1 MRNVFLRRPSGA
13 MVVAIIALVVAA
25 SGTAIAATKMVSGDK
40 LIIKNSLSG
49 NRLRRQTL
57 TGAQIKPHSL
67 TAAQLRAHTIT
78 ATQINHK
85 KLGKVDSAKNAD
97 HATAATTAIAAV
109 NANNASNAAE
119 LSGQPASTFLTV
131 ANRIGTSGL
140 VTSTASN
147 AGVAT
152 TVFKTGP
159 FTVTMSCTSS
169 NGSGTSVQLF
179 ASSSESNSV
188 IDGTNAGPANTQV
201 ELSEFDASTASGPPT
216 GRNGL
221 LDLEAPSGNVALL
234 IGADDVAS
242 LNNTP
247 CWADFAGIH

>member
-1 MRNVFLRRPSGA
+1 MRHVFLRRPSGA

-25 SGTAIAATKMVSGDK
+25 SGTAIAATKLVSGDK
-40 LIIKNSLSG
+40 LIIRNSLSG

-67 TAAQLRAHTIT
+67 TAAQIRAHTIT
-78 ATQINHK
+78 ATQINLK

-131 ANRIGTSGL
+131 ANRIGTTGL
-140 VTSTASN
+140 VTSTASA

-159 FTVTMSCTSS
+159 FTVTMSCTS
-169 NGSGTSVQLF
+169 NGSGTRAQLF

-201 ELSEFDASTASGPPT
+201 QLSDFDASTSSGPPT

-221 LDLEAPSGNVALL
+221 LDLEAPSGNAALL